1 MSGGEEY
8 VRRADELVCG
18 LEEHFRRYTV
28 SCERQRE
35 AGGVGDNFLR
45 MFRHWISYNA
55 KRVEPMH
62 ADFLEELQ
70 KQVNALSAALT
81 ELEEI
86 DPRACRRLAARAVS
100 LLMAPQP
107 EGVKSDCQWYL
118 LVAEYQCG
126 PLFSHLS
133 REDLEYWRDEMLRRT
148 PRRMMYPKQLELLQT
163 AEKLLE
169 QK

>member
-1 MSGGEEY
+1 MSGGEEC

-18 LEEHFRRYTV
+18 LEEHFRRYTAA
-28 SCERQRE
+28 CERQKE
-35 AGGVGDNFLR
+35 SGGFGDNLLR

-55 KRVEPMH
+55 KRAEPVH
-62 ADFLEELQ
+62 ADFLEGLQ
-70 KQVNALSAALT
+70 AQVQALSAVLD
-81 ELEEI
+81 ELEAY
-86 DPRACRRLAARAVS
+86 DQRACRRLAARAVA

-126 PLFSHLS
+126 PLFAYLT
-133 REDLEYWRDEMLRRT
+133 REDLEHWRDEMLRRT
-148 PRRMMYPKQLELLQT
+148 PRRMMYPKQLELLET

-169 QK
+169 QN